1 MPKLEYVYEV
11 YPSNFYLLPE
21 QRRNA
26 LVDNFRAFLN
36 ALSSDLKIT
45 VVRAEKPIEIGGQ
58 QIITSYYRFFMES
71 TEPIDHL
78 LDAVG
83 IRFQP
88 LAEPPALEPV
98 KVFTKHMALK
108 GGTLMKAFTVYALPE
123 SVVEGFV
130 SELYGAA
137 ERIVL
142 YIRPLPPD
150 IATSKMRNYKTL
162 LQSLVDSDAARGR
175 RPRDEVVMKLKMIRE
190 AYEALAS
197 GSTRLFLV
205 TFNVCA
211 AGRNGEELAE
221 NSRRLK
227 QTLQARMLR
236 VDCPAFMQY
245 GMALGVEGK
254 QLYMDTQ
261 TLGAFYP
268 FISSDLIETPGGIF
282 LGVNRLTGAPVIYD
296 PWLRMNYNILIVG
309 KSGAGKSYLSKMML
323 SRLAAKSRELAFF
336 IIDPEA
342 EYVRVGEVLGAKI
355 VNVDQETPLGMDPV
369 RAFQTDKDTAAS
381 IVAAIA
387 NLSEE
392 ERKEVRTLINRAR
405 DLLDVYQNAKPEMK
419 RRLRFLIDGADS
431 YLVMGRPMEF
441 TCRMVFNLRSLHGG
455 TFAEE
460 QVSLRNASLLIF
472 AKIWSMLNN
481 TEFIPLHVPRV
492 IIVDEVWLYT
502 SISPA
507 ARFFESV
514 ARMGRKRNVAFM
526 LNTQRAMDVLEGS
539 GGRALLEN
547 CATKVLLRQ
556 DESAIETV
564 GKAFALSESE
574 KDAVL
579 SFGQGQGLLIAE
591 NIHVPVDFI
600 STREEHVLFTTKPSE
615 ASVHS
620 GLSSSFSHMS
630 A

>member
-1 MPKLEYVYEV
+1 MPKLEYAYEV
-11 YPSNFYLLPE
+11 YPSNFFLLPE

-26 LVDNFRAFLN
+26 LIDSFRTFLN

-45 VVRAEKPIEIGGQ
+45 VVRSERTVEIGGH
-58 QIITSYYRFFMES
+58 QITTTYYRFFMES
-71 TEPIDHL
+71 AEPIDHL
-78 LDAVG
+78 LDASG

-88 LAEPPALEPV
+88 LAEAPAIEPV
-98 KVFTKHMALK
+98 KIFAKHMALK
-108 GGTLMKAFTVYALPE
+108 GGTLMRAFTVYALPE
-123 SVVEGFV
+123 TLVEGFI

-150 IATSKMRNYKTL
+150 TATSRMRSYKTL

-175 RPRDEVVMKLKMIRE
+175 RPRDDVVMKLRMAQE

-211 AGRNGEELAE
+211 AGGNSEELAE
-221 NSRRLK
+221 NSRRVK
-227 QTLQARMLR
+227 QILQARMLR
-236 VDCPAFMQY
+236 VDCPSFMQY
-245 GMALGVEGK
+245 GMALGLEGK
-254 QLYMDTQ
+254 RLYMDTQ

-268 FISSDLIETPGGIF
+268 FVSADLIETPGGIF

-309 KSGAGKSYLSKMML
+309 KSGVGKSYLSKMLL
-323 SRLAAKSRELAFF
+323 SRLAAKNRDLAFF

-342 EYVRVGEVLGAKI
+342 EYVKVGEVLGAKI
-355 VNVDQETPLGMDPV
+355 VNVDQKMRLGMDPV

-381 IVAAIA
+381 IIAAIA
-387 NLSEE
+387 NLNEE
-392 ERKEVRTLINRAR
+392 ERKEIRTLVGNAR

-419 RRLRFLIDGADS
+419 RKLRHLIDGADS

-441 TCRMVFNLRSLHGG
+441 TRRMVFNLRALHEG
-455 TFAEE
+455 TFSEAQE
-460 QVSLRNASLLIF
+460 SLRNASLLIF

-502 SISPA
+502 SIPPA

-514 ARMGRKRNVAFM
+514 ARMGRKRNVAFI

-556 DESAIETV
+556 DESAVRTV
-564 GKAFALSESE
+564 GEAFALSESE
-574 KDAVL
+574 IDAVL

-591 NIHVPVDFI
+591 NIHVPVDFLA
-600 STREEHVLFTTKPSE
+600 TKEEHILFTTKPSE
-615 ASVHS
+615 IVRIRRGES
-620 GLSSSFSHMS
+620 GQNIE
-630 A
+630 